1 MSASYQVFRK
11 TFHVPTAWMEKEE
24 IVYLVN
30 HSYAKE
36 EAVTSL
42 IKITENLKTLG
53 YMEDNNIKKIILH
66 DYLQYMIQDMLDKNG
81 EIFEI
86 IILSKNF

>member
-1 MSASYQVFRK
+1 
-11 TFHVPTAWMEKEE
+11 MEKEE

>member
-11 TFHVPTAWMEKEE
+11 TFHVPTEWMEKEE

-53 YMEDNNIKKIILH
+53 YMEDNNM
-66 DYLQYMIQDMLDKNG
+66 MIYS
-81 EIFEI
+81 I
-86 IILSKNF
+86 